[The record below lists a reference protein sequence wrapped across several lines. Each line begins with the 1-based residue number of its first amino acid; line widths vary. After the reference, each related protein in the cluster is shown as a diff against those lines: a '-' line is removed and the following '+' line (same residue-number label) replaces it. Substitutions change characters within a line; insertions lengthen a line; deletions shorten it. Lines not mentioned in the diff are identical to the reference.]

1 MLCLGEEPGVA
12 GLTSVGVKFE
22 YAQQEAL
29 PNTSPSGS
37 AELLGTTKRAK
48 GPKGYIHCVRVPCAM
63 EYLHPNSA
71 LRQANP
77 RTRIIG
83 LRSTECPVQI

>member
-1 MLCLGEEPGVA
+1 MLCRGEEPGVA

-22 YAQQEAL
+22 YAQEEAL

-37 AELLGTTKRAK
+37 AKLLRTTKRTK

-63 EYLHPNSA
+63 EYLHPDSA
-71 LRQANP
+71 LR
-77 RTRIIG
+77 
-83 LRSTECPVQI
+83 